1 MQVQRV
7 CHDTLPWLISVSL
20 GLMRVRYVSGF
31 CLALT
36 CSGLAAATPAN
47 IDSITLERTWCNG
60 TCPIYTVT
68 VWCDGTVTYDGEEY
82 VKVKGRRL
90 RKISSEQVQQLVR
103 KVQRNGF
110 FKLKDEY
117 MSKENADGSISTV
130 TDLPSAITTV
140 RAGNIRKRV
149 KNYYGGPESLA
160 AFENLI
166 DKVAGTSAWTGNPR
180 PVIH

>member
-1 MQVQRV
+1 
-7 CHDTLPWLISVSL
+7 
-20 GLMRVRYVSGF
+20 MRASCISGF

-68 VWCDGTVTYDGEEY
+68 VRRDGTVTYDGEEY
-82 VKVKGRRL
+82 VKVRGHRS
-90 RKISSEQVQQLVR
+90 RKISTEQFQQLLR
-103 KVQRNGF
+103 EIQRIGF

-117 MSKENADGSISTV
+117 TSKEHPDGSFETV

-140 RAGNIRKRV
+140 RTGKTRKRI

-160 AFENLI
+160 EFENLI
-166 DKVAGTSAWTGNPR
+166 DKIAGSSAWTGNSQ